1 MLVERSKLTSGSIWH
16 AAGGFHI
23 FTRDTNIAALQ
34 GYNIRFYKELEK
46 VTGMSCELHHVGG
59 VTLANSQ
66 YRFDMLLA
74 ESAKHRYMGLQTEI
88 VSPEEISKIAPVE
101 NTEGIIG
108 GLYDPL
114 YGHLDPSGTTYFY
127 AKAAHMV
134 GATIEINTKVMETN
148 QRRDGG

>member
-1 MLVERSKLTSGSIWH
+1 M
-16 AAGGFHI
+16 
-23 FTRDTNIAALQ
+23 AALQ
-34 GYNIRFYKELEK
+34 GYNIRLYKQLEK
-46 VTGMSCELHHVGG
+46 VTGISCELHHVGG
-59 VTLANSQ
+59 VTLADSKD
-66 YRFDMLLA
+66 RFDMLLA
-74 ESAKHRYMGLQTEI
+74 ESAKYRYKGLQTEI
-88 VSPEEISKIAPVE
+88 VSPEEISKIAPIV